1 MAQRARNILAKRIKE
16 LRAAKGWSQEHLADV
31 CGVHRTYIGDIE
43 RLRRNVCLDNLEKI
57 AAGLKVPVADL
68 LRD

>member
-16 LRAAKGWSQEHLADV
+16 LRLERGWSQEHLADV

-57 AAGLKVPVADL
+57 ATGLKVPVADL
-68 LRD
+68 LAD